1 MKKTV
6 DVNIPVDPHAA
17 AILRDAR
24 NRKVIGRLVSRVLRA
39 GSGPSDLAS
48 AISRIKA
55 EARAAGLTDADVDR
69 ELATYNAE
77 RLDPRG
83 KR

>member
-39 GSGPSDLAS
+39 GCGPSDLES
-48 AISRIKA
+48 AIARIKT
-55 EARAAGLTDADVDR
+55 EARAAGLTDADVES

-77 RLDPRG
+77 QLDPRG
-83 KR
+83 RR